1 MALRLINLSKDGT
14 SISFVSTTN
23 FDVGSPVYFKQL
35 GSGTYSVSGSSPN
48 KTINLTTSS
57 PHGYATGTTVRLFL
71 DFSNETL
78 LNDSYAVNST
88 TSVNLNVTGQSTSVT
103 GTGTFTY
110 YDFAKAQ
117 SNSQSSV
124 SEYVVSN
131 KNVAGTDYAY
141 TAVKIGEVTLTKS
154 QWDAVKESYGTFS
167 GLSPGKSYYL
177 SPTTPGKVVPYVV
190 PLGSPVL
197 KAISKTRAFVDL
209 SVRSVETGVGDT
221 FLRQT
226 FTGDGTTLSFALN
239 SAPAGLDY
247 TTVFV
252 GGVYQLP
259 GDSWSLSGYNVVFT
273 EAPYAGA
280 VVSVQYARSVLLA
293 DASAVNKMVCYSEVV
308 TGSPKNT
315 FNVPSTPANLSS
327 TIVFVGGSVQ
337 DQSQYYFSGNVL
349 TFYDSVSV
357 GLQVI
362 VYVLNSSG
370 VSTSYDQYVT
380 RVEVSLPVNG
390 TTNLSTLY
398 GLQSSGCY
406 RLFDLSDP
414 RTSATLWVKHNAT
427 NVDPDV
433 RVDSNSSLLSVVK
446 NTSGKLNVYIENYLV
461 QLQNKTSATVNL
473 KLYKEV

>member
-1 MALRLINLSKDGT
+1 MSVKNAA
-14 SISFVSTTN
+14 
-23 FDVGSPVYFKQL
+23 GS
-35 GSGTYSVSGSSPN
+35 
-48 KTINLTTSS
+48 
-57 PHGYATGTTVRLFL
+57 
-71 DFSNETL
+71 
-78 LNDSYAVNST
+78 
-88 TSVNLNVTGQSTSVT
+88 
-103 GTGTFTY
+103 
-110 YDFAKAQ
+110 
-117 SNSQSSV
+117 
-124 SEYVVSN
+124 
-131 KNVAGTDYAY
+131 DYAY
-141 TAVKIGEVTLTKS
+141 TAIKIGLVTLTKS
-154 QWDAVKESYGTFS
+154 QWDNVKESYGSSS
-167 GLSPGKSYYL
+167 GLLPGKTYYL
-177 SPTTPGKVVPYVV
+177 SPSTAGKVVPYVT
-190 PLGSPVL
+190 PLGAPVF
-197 KAISKTRAFVDL
+197 KAVTKTTAFVDL

-239 SAPAGLDY
+239 SAPAGVDY

-446 NTSGKLNVYIENYLV
+446 NTSGKLNVYIESNLV
-461 QLQNKTSATVNL
+461 QLQNRTNATLNL

>member
-23 FDVGSPVYFKQL
+23 FELGCPVYFKQL
-35 GSGTYSVSGSSPN
+35 GSGTYAVSGSSPN
-48 KTINLTTSS
+48 KTINLTTSTA
-57 PHGYATGTTVRLFL
+57 HGYTTGTAVRLFL
-71 DFSNETL
+71 DFSNENL
-78 LNDSYAVNST
+78 LNDSYSVNST
-88 TSVNLNVTGQSTSVT
+88 TSVNLTVTGQSTSVS

-110 YDFAKAQ
+110 YDFAKAR
-117 SNSQSSV
+117 SNSADSV

-131 KNVAGTDYAY
+131 KNNAGTDYAY

-154 QWDAVKESYGTFS
+154 QWDAVKESYGSFS
-167 GLSPGKSYYL
+167 GLTPGRSYYL
-177 SPTTPGKVVPYVV
+177 SPNTAGKLVPYVV
-190 PLGSPVL
+190 PLGTPVL

-209 SVRSVETGVGDT
+209 AVRSVETGVGDS

-226 FTGDGTTLSFALN
+226 FTGDGTTNTFVLN
-239 SAPAGLDY
+239 VPPAGVDY

-259 GDSWSLSGYNVVFT
+259 GDSWSLSGYSVVFT
-273 EAPYAGA
+273 EAPYVGS
-280 VVSVQYARSVLLA
+280 VVTVQYARSVLLA
-293 DASAVNKMVCYSEVV
+293 DASAVNKMVCYSETV

-327 TIVFVGGSVQ
+327 AIVFVGGSVQ
-337 DQSQYYFSGNVL
+337 DQSQYYFTNNVL

-370 VSTSYDQYVT
+370 VSSSYDQYVT
-380 RVEVSLPVNG
+380 RVEATLPVSG
-390 TTNLSTLY
+390 TTNLATLF
-398 GLQSSGCY
+398 GSQSSGCY
-406 RLFDLSDP
+406 RVFDLLDP
-414 RTSATLWVKHNAT
+414 RTSATLWVKHNAV

-433 RVDSNSSLLSVVK
+433 RVDSNSSNLSVTK
-446 NTSGKLNVYIENYLV
+446 NTSNKLNVYIENYV
-461 QLQNKTSATVNL
+461 VVLQNLTSSTLNL